1 MSLLQT
7 QSEGSNYGTYLVEK
21 PTKIGMGHIP
31 LENTLPKPPQTSN
44 QPQTLRF
51 SVNELHHKNSAWIL
65 SDISPGFIK
74 HGNGKSPIYRGFPRQ
89 PPLMTP
95 VGTSSV
101 GSTGKIPSEYL
112 YSYLILSP
120 LNPNKTSIYKDFFYI
135 FFHDLLKSIYILYMI
150 SLYIYYIY
158 MISLYIYDIYNIG
171 TQNITNRLFH
181 MFSSSTSH
189 LQSAAAVALAQGSA
203 REA

>member
-120 LNPNKTSIYKDFFYI
+120 LNPNKTSIYKDFCL
-135 FFHDLLKSIYILYMI
+135 HILP
-150 SLYIYYIY
+150 
-158 MISLYIYDIYNIG
+158 
-171 TQNITNRLFH
+171 
-181 MFSSSTSH
+181 
-189 LQSAAAVALAQGSA
+189 
-203 REA
+203 